1 MLIRNTTKFLDVME
15 RQIIGNSPMGEK
27 FFLGKNV
34 LQVIEGACWQCF
46 FDGGWRSSVCLA
58 VEQHYDPK
66 CTTAERVD
74 GKSVAF
80 KLVGTIAPDGK
91 IIPPSEPA

>member
-1 MLIRNTTKFLDVME
+1 ME
-15 RQIIGNSPMGEK
+15 KQIIGHSPIGEK

-34 LQVIEGACWQCF
+34 LQVVEGGCGNCF
-46 FDGGWRSSVCLA
+46 FNGGWGSYSCLG

-66 CTTAERVD
+66 CISTERVD
-74 GKSVAF
+74 GESVAF
-80 KLVGTIAPDGK
+80 KLVGTIAPDEK